1 MELEIINLSNIRP
14 GTELYKL
21 AKLSEADKA
30 FQRKTSYMNS
40 SKKPSYDTF
49 QRTTPRSH
57 ERMAQIA
64 KRRKSIKNKRIAVG
78 ILGFMFSIMLGINP
92 GVGSGKNNSPD
103 TSIVAIEQ
111 AEEEARLQ
119 AEEEAR
125 LRAEEVARLRAEEAA
140 RRQAEKESRLRA
152 EEVARRQAE
161 EAARLEAER
170 QEQAKI
176 DKTNELKAFLE
187 ENPDIKEAYDN
198 ILSAVQTFSQQ
209 IGENG
214 FELIKKYVE
223 ELGDG
228 KVDAWDVYKL
238 LYIESNGR
246 IYDKNGDYLTSSS
259 NAYGP
264 FQIRKIAEIDIN
276 ERYGTDYDVLDPHDN
291 LAVNVLL
298 LRWLNDYRT
307 EQLEKGKSLP
317 TGDNL
322 KHAIMWGYHDG
333 AYCSTISYYGQDY
346 LNKYDKL
353 SVLDLYPELYDLME
367 EELA

>member
-1 MELEIINLSNIRP
+1 ME
-14 GTELYKL
+14 
-21 AKLSEADKA
+21 
-30 FQRKTSYMNS
+30 
-40 SKKPSYDTF
+40 
-49 QRTTPRSH
+49 
-57 ERMAQIA
+57 
-64 KRRKSIKNKRIAVG
+64 V
-78 ILGFMFSIMLGINP
+78 
-92 GVGSGKNNSPD
+92 
-103 TSIVAIEQ
+103 
-111 AEEEARLQ
+111 
-119 AEEEAR
+119 
-125 LRAEEVARLRAEEAA
+125 
-140 RRQAEKESRLRA
+140 
-152 EEVARRQAE
+152 
-161 EAARLEAER
+161 
-170 QEQAKI
+170 
-176 DKTNELKAFLE
+176 
-187 ENPDIKEAYDN
+187 NPDIKEAYDN